1 MEFADRAW
9 IGPQEEPF
17 QDSGVV
23 HKNHAGHASNGGRP
37 AKVSRTPQA
46 PGLGASLAVAAAI
59 VAEAVDSPGRGG
71 GPSSRV
77 LSLEDRIPQARW
89 LHRANA
95 LPKAISLK

>member
-1 MEFADRAW
+1 MEFADRTW

-17 QDSGVV
+17 QDAGVV
-23 HKNHAGHASNGGRP
+23 HQNHAGHASKGGKL
-37 AKVSRTPQA
+37 AKVSRPPQA

-59 VAEAVDSPGRGG
+59 VAEAVDSPRRGG

-89 LHRANA
+89 LHRANV
-95 LPKAISLK
+95 LPKAISLE